1 MWLISLAW
9 KNMWRNRSRTLITT
23 AAVGFATLVSLLAAS
38 LKEGIFDNLVR
49 NLVRSYTGHVQIHL
63 PGYQEEPLLDNALVR
78 SADTER
84 KIRSMAAVESLTP
97 RIECFALVTSGM
109 NTKGCMVLG
118 VDPQSEQRVTALANR
133 VISGTFTTLDS
144 GAVIIGEG
152 LARRLRMGVHDTLVL
167 LGQGYHGVTA
177 AGKFRIGALIRT
189 GSPAFNERMVMMS
202 LPVAQQWLAA
212 DSLITT
218 YAVILRPRVIPEIA
232 ATDMRSMLGSRL
244 EVLTWGNIM
253 PDVQQHINT
262 DSRNMRVIQWILYL
276 LISFGI
282 LSTLLIMMV
291 ERRFEMGMLLAIG
304 MSRWR
309 LQSMMVVESVLTVLT
324 GSLSGLLVSVPVVW
338 YMNRYPLRITGET
351 ARAYE
356 RFGFEPVFPTSLDP
370 RLFFEQALTVFIIG
384 LVLSMYPVWTIGRLD
399 PVRAMKK

>member
-1 MWLISLAW
+1 
-9 KNMWRNRSRTLITT
+9 MWRNRSRTLITT

-351 ARAYE
+351 AKAYE

-384 LVLSMYPVWTIGRLD
+384 LVLSLYPVWTIGRLD